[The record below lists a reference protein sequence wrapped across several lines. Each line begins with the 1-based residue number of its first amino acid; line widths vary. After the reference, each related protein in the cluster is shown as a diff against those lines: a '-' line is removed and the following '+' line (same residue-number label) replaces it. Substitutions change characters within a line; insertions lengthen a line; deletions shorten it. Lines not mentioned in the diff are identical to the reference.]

1 MQKKI
6 QILNLFL
13 NLKNFFF
20 KDVNL
25 QSKSQESIVYNSKLN
40 NCKLAFD
47 VDSRKLIEKAKC
59 VIGFNSTTLIESL
72 ILKKPIIVPIY
83 GLKKTILN
91 DFTLDLKNSA
101 YYVRN
106 QKELN
111 NILYDIILGKIV
123 RPKAKK
129 KVLDRIIKKYIGN
142 CDGKSSKRLI
152 NYLI

>member
-1 MQKKI
+1 MLTVENLLKKP
-6 QILNLFL
+6 
-13 NLKNFFF
+13 
-20 KDVNL
+20 
-25 QSKSQESIVYNSKLN
+25 S
-40 NCKLAFD
+40 
-47 VDSRKLIEKAKC
+47 

-83 GLKKTILN
+83 GLKTILN

-129 KVLDRIIKKYIGN
+129 KY
-142 CDGKSSKRLI
+142 
-152 NYLI
+152 